1 MELGL
6 FPQQQISI
14 SLACGDYSIAALL
27 CQLVLNKEA
36 GYLALL
42 DRTRVLRYT
51 GSVGWLSTLANN
63 EANMQAS
70 DDLTT
75 VPHELLA
82 EMFLRMVLVR
92 EFELRA
98 IEERRAGLI
107 PGFIHSCVG
116 QEATAVG
123 ACLALET
130 DDVITSTHRGHG
142 HLISKGGDPRYMMA
156 ELAAR
161 STGYCRGRGG
171 SLHIADFDLGILGA
185 NGIVAGGIPIAIGAA
200 LAFAMRGERRVA
212 LSFFGDG
219 AVNEGAFHEA
229 ANLAGLW
236 KLPAILFCENNLYG
250 EGTPQS
256 KQAPVADLAVR
267 AEGYGFPGVIVD
279 GQDVLAVHEAVKAA
293 AERARA
299 GGGPT
304 FVEAKTYRYR
314 GHYEGDPQVYRLP
327 GEMEEWRARDPIPAF
342 RHRLLDAG
350 VLDEAALAEIERGV
364 QVQLDEAVAFAKAS
378 PLPQPAEALQGV
390 YADTHGDLIF

>member
-1 MELGL
+1 ME
-6 FPQQQISI
+6 
-14 SLACGDYSIAALL
+14 
-27 CQLVLNKEA
+27 
-36 GYLALL
+36 
-42 DRTRVLRYT
+42 TT
-51 GSVGWLSTLANN
+51 
-63 EANMQAS
+63 
-70 DDLTT
+70 DLKTY
-75 VPHELLA
+75 PHDLLA
-82 EMFLRMVLVR
+82 ELFRRMVLVR

-116 QEATAVG
+116 QEASAVG
-123 ACLALET
+123 ACLALEA

-142 HLISKGGDPRYMMA
+142 HLIGKGGDPRYMMA

-185 NGIVAGGIPIAIGAA
+185 NGIVAGGIPIAVGAA
-200 LAFAMRGERRVA
+200 LASSMRRERRVT

-236 KLPAILFCENNLYG
+236 RLPVIFFCENNLYG

-279 GQDVLAVHEAVKAA
+279 GQDVLAVYQAVKEA

-299 GGGPT
+299 GEGPT

-314 GHYEGDPQVYRLP
+314 GHYEGDPQIYRLP
-327 GEMEEWRARDPIPAF
+327 GEMEAWQARDPIPAF
-342 RHRLLDAG
+342 RQRLLETRALDEPELVEIEAG
-350 VLDEAALAEIERGV
+350 VQA
-364 QVQLDEAVAFAKAS
+364 QLDEAVVYAKAA
-378 PLPQPAEALQGV
+378 PIPQPQEALQGV
-390 YADTHGDLIF
+390 YADTHGDQVF

>member
-1 MELGL
+1 
-6 FPQQQISI
+6 
-14 SLACGDYSIAALL
+14 LAGTLAKALADI
-27 CQLVLNKEA
+27 EA
-36 GYLALL
+36 GMQMSKDLA
-42 DRTRVLRYT
+42 TYST
-51 GSVGWLSTLANN
+51 G
-63 EANMQAS
+63 
-70 DDLTT
+70 
-75 VPHELLA
+75 LLA
-82 EMFLRMVLVR
+82 ELFRRMALIR
-92 EFELRA
+92 QFELRA

-116 QEATAVG
+116 QEASAIG
-123 ACLALET
+123 ACLALEA

-142 HLISKGGDPRYMMA
+142 HLIGKGGDPRYMMA

-185 NGIVAGGIPIAIGAA
+185 NGIVAGGIPIAVGAS
-200 LAFAMRGERRVA
+200 LAFSMRRERRVA

-236 KLPAILFCENNLYG
+236 KLPVVFFCENNLYG

-279 GQDVLAVHEAVKAA
+279 GQDVVAVYQAVREA

-299 GGGPT
+299 GEGPT

-327 GEMEEWRARDPIPAF
+327 GEMEEWKARDPIPAF
-342 RHRLLDAG
+342 RQRLIDAG
-350 VLDEAALAEIERGV
+350 AFDEAVLSDLEAGI
-364 QVQLDEAVAFAKAS
+364 QQQLDEAVAFAKAA
-378 PLPQPAEALQGV
+378 PKPQLEEALHGV
-390 YADTHGDLIF
+390 YDNTHNDQVF